1 MSRTQKQTM
10 SKYKKRIV
18 ILLLIQTVL
27 MVGYLAFW
35 ERTVPGDGVLDS
47 SWHFWVVL
55 GFGAFS
61 ILYAFSLCC
70 PNPTC
75 RRRQVFRGW
84 SISDLRLPEESCYY
98 CGVHLTAEYKNGRSV
113 EP

>member
-1 MSRTQKQTM
+1 M
-10 SKYKKRIV
+10 SKYKKHIV
-18 ILLLIQTVL
+18 ALLLIQALLVVL
-27 MVGYLAFW
+27 YLAFR
-35 ERTVPGDGVLDS
+35 EQIVPGDGVLGS
-47 SWHFWVVL
+47 SWLFWAVL

-61 ILYAFSLCC
+61 ILYAFSLRC

-84 SISDLRLPEESCYY
+84 SITDLRLPEESCYY
-98 CGVHLTAEYKNGRSV
+98 CGVSLSAEYKNGRSV